1 MELFRI
7 IIKNEKGKSHRL
19 VALFILFLH
28 VAIFSYLLIFEK
40 FRTEAASALVIII
53 IYILIQWNYQRNG
66 KQKHLFNEFLFF
78 VFAFGWLGLGI
89 YSLVAINMVMGLLY
103 FLALQKI
110 EFHFDD
116 GGVTRMNLPKKKY
129 EWNEFSNV
137 LLKDNL
143 LTLDFKNNKIIQAEI
158 EPFQD
163 INEEDFNSSCSQ
175 KILLSNSNK

>member
-1 MELFRI
+1 MELFRV

-19 VALFILFLH
+19 IALFILFLH
-28 VAIFSYLLIFEK
+28 VAIFSYLMFFEK
-40 FRTEAASALVIII
+40 SRTGAGSALVIII
-53 IYILIQWNYQRNG
+53 IYVLIQWNYQRKG

-78 VFAFGWLGLGI
+78 VFAFGWLGLGV

-116 GGVTRMNLPKKKY
+116 SGVTKINLPKKKY
-129 EWNEFSNV
+129 EWSEFSNV
-137 LLKDNL
+137 LLKDNF

-158 EPFQD
+158 EPLQD
-163 INEEDFNSSCSQ
+163 INEQDFNSSCSQ
-175 KILLSNSNK
+175 KILLSTNNN